1 MSSWIRHGSCT
12 HKLAV
17 VLVTCTRSSQ
27 QDQATP
33 QQAALIG
40 LNGVVNMGGG
50 CVRGGKK
57 ELRVG
62 MIKIHYKK
70 E

>member
-1 MSSWIRHGSCT
+1 MQHGSCM
-12 HKLAV
+12 HELAAV
-17 VLVTCTRSSQ
+17 VMVTCTRSSQ

-33 QQAALIG
+33 QPAALIG
-40 LNGVVNMGGG
+40 LRGVVNTGGG

-57 ELRVG
+57 ELRMG
-62 MIKIHYKK
+62 TIKIYYKK

>member
-1 MSSWIRHGSCT
+1 MQHGSCT
-12 HKLAV
+12 HELAAV
-17 VLVTCTRSSQ
+17 VMVTCTRSSQ

-33 QQAALIG
+33 QPAALIG
-40 LNGVVNMGGG
+40 LSGVVNTG

-57 ELRVG
+57 ELRMG
-62 MIKIHYKK
+62 TIKIYYKK